1 MLYVLKRGV
10 KKVPF
15 ELHIA
20 FYINMILVLNT
31 FFVYR
36 VLLMF
41 I

>member
-10 KKVPF
+10 KKEPF
-15 ELHIA
+15 ELHILYHDIGIK
-20 FYINMILVLNT
+20 YI
-31 FFVYR
+31 FVYR

>member
-15 ELHIA
+15 ELHIL
-20 FYINMILVLNT
+20 INMILVLNT